1 MPISQMRNGLT
12 AEKSIFSQKP
22 SISVPRS
29 KFDFGRLNCFT
40 SDIGMIVPVDVF
52 PTLPNEDIQLSC
64 QYKIDWRP
72 LIVPTLTSYK
82 VKVHYYYCPNE
93 YLWSGWETFIS
104 KGRSGN
110 LILQVPKIKVS
121 SLCSNTVKLS
131 GLTDPNF
138 KTADGTYFPYTPQ
151 SLLSYMLGSVPYSS
165 TVNDNYVPD
174 HYLPYGDSANTMT
187 ATGYKTVDTN
197 ALPFLMYQKIYRS
210 NYLDPNLYDN
220 GKANSPVWFPV
231 DIDSSHWRIN
241 YGGTNIGGT
250 YNEFFVPDTIS
261 SIPSSPV
268 ANFVPFPNSE
278 TNTQD
283 GDTAVNLTQLRYS
296 MYTDDMFTTA
306 LPFLQRGT
314 PVGIDFDVPG
324 GQIDIDVTGGEVS
337 IPYTPAGSVSIIVP
351 KPTISFSGTSQAPT
365 NSPISG
371 TRLTGSGSK
380 ITSGAYFDSSW
391 NNATGSVSASINQ
404 GASSASFTG
413 SSSTL
418 VGNVSGISGT
428 AQIQGASLSITAQ
441 KLRDL
446 IAVSV
451 WQERN
456 ALTNGSYGQFIKV
469 HYDKYPDN
477 SFFEPIYIGGTT
489 SVFNVSAV
497 LQQSATTTNSENQF
511 SPLGNPAGV
520 GGSSN
525 QQSIGT
531 FHSNDFG
538 FIMVLMTIIP
548 DTTYVQTTEHWQYD
562 VNPDDYY
569 MPEFERLSYQPITNK
584 QLYVSGD
591 SGTEDSV
598 DDNLFGYSNRYV
610 YLKQRD
616 SVARGMLSLPANL
629 DAYYHSYVQSR
640 VFSSTPKLTQQF
652 VTCYPPNIDR
662 SMLASPGEPAF
673 ICQFYSGVQKVSPMS
688 YVSQPNT
695 FGF

>member
-1 MPISQMRNGLT
+1 MPVSQMRNGLT

-121 SLCSNTVKLS
+121 SLCSKTVKLS

-165 TVNDNYVPD
+165 TVNDDYVPD

-241 YGGTNIGGT
+241 YGATNIGGT
-250 YNEFFVPDTIS
+250 YNEFFVPDTIAAV
-261 SIPSSPV
+261 PSSPV
-268 ANFVPFPNSE
+268 ANFVPFPNSDSSS
-278 TNTQD
+278 QD

-306 LPFLQRGT
+306 LPFLQRGPQT
-314 PVGIDFDVPG
+314 SLDLDVIDSVIENVVDG
-324 GQIDIDVTGGEVS
+324 DGAYISGN
-337 IPYTPAGSVSIIVP
+337 PALAYRAEDDNLPSPNRSSGNLKVNSNGSVVIDDY
-351 KPTISFSGTSQAPT
+351 ISS
-365 NSPISG
+365 NMRLVRISG
-371 TRLTGSGSK
+371 ELKGV
-380 ITSGAYFDSSW
+380 
-391 NNATGSVSASINQ
+391 SV
-404 GASSASFTG
+404 ASSLIGAKT
-413 SSSTL
+413 TL
-418 VGNVSGISGT
+418 
-428 AQIQGASLSITAQ
+428 TAQ

-456 ALTNGSYGQFIKV
+456 ALTNGSYGQFVKV

-511 SPLGNPAGV
+511 SPLGNPAGI

-591 SGTEDSV
+591 SGTENSV

-616 SVARGMLSLPANL
+616 SVAHGMLSLPSSI

-640 VFSSTPKLTQQF
+640 IFTDTPKLTQQF